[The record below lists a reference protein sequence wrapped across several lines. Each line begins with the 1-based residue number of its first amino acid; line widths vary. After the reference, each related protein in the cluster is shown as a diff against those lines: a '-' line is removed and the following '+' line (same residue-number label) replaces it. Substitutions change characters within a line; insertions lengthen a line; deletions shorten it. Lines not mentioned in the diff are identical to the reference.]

1 MAYDPLNAEIVLWG
15 GTMSIEGPTNDTWI
29 YDTTKRDWRML
40 EDSSPL
46 RDLRA
51 AVNALRDDL
60 ETLRWNAWKA
70 LEWQVTGKQGAVAPS
85 ALAAR
90 LDSLGKGL
98 AAAGALAAAAD
109 SALTGYGKSQAAGAK
124 TWLDSA
130 AGKLTTLGS
139 GFQADTPDGLEGDYR
154 AL

>member
-1 MAYDPLNAEIVLWG
+1 MAYDPLNDEIVLWG

-29 YDTTKRDWRML
+29 YDTTKRDWRLL

-70 LEWQVTGKQGAVAPS
+70 LDWQVTGKQGGSEERRV
-85 ALAAR
+85 
-90 LDSLGKGL
+90 GKEGFSTCRS
-98 AAAGALAAAAD
+98 G
-109 SALTGYGKSQAAGAK
+109 
-124 TWLDSA
+124 WL
-130 AGKLTTLGS
+130 
-139 GFQADTPDGLEGDYR
+139 P
-154 AL
+154 